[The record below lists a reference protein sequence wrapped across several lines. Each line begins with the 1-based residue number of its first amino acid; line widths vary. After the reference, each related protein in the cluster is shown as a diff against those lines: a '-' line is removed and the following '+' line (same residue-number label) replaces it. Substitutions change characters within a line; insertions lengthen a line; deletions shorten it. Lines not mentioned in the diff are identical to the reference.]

1 MKKPEALSRYTNT
14 EINDLDWGNL
24 SELEDAMKD
33 KRKAISETK
42 TPKSQVKRR
51 PDGMDYVEEGYMRH
65 MLDQLY
71 PIWSWVATGN
81 NPIQILGS
89 EYVVATGELVIY
101 DEGVTRRFHSTG
113 AARIQYKRGAPHT
126 IENMIDLDK
135 NVASANTFAFKRA
148 VNRLTHIS
156 DDVYRKVI
164 ELIDLKEEDIK
175 KFHKVI
181 NWIKDEEKREEVLL
195 WFAEKVENT
204 VINQKNSK
212 DWYHKMRKWARELNG
227 ELEETKNKKENKKGD
242 K

>member
-1 MKKPEALSRYTNT
+1 MKKPETLTKYTNS
-14 EINDLDWGNL
+14 EIADLDWGNL

-33 KRKAISETK
+33 KRKAISESK
-42 TPKSQVKRR
+42 TPKSQIKRR

-71 PIWSWVATGN
+71 PIWSWVSTGH

-101 DEGVTRRFHSTG
+101 DEGITRKFHSTG
-113 AARIQYKRGAPHT
+113 AARIQYKRGTPHT

-148 VNRLTHIS
+148 INRLTHIS

-164 ELIDLKEEDIK
+164 ELIDLKDSEIK
-175 KFHKVI
+175 KFHKI
-181 NWIKDEEKREEVLL
+181 IKKIKDEDKREEVLL
-195 WFAEKVENT
+195 WFAEKAENT
-204 VINQKNSK
+204 VINQKNSEEWL
-212 DWYHKMRKWARELNG
+212 DKMMKWVEELNDKLNKP
-227 ELEETKNKKENKKGD
+227 ENKKENKKGE